1 MEASLALY
9 LGGVFAMVVA
19 SSMGDLADVSRGY
32 GHALFATR
40 IGVCALAWQ
49 PQAVLAVQL
58 PEVDAQATQARML
71 HELAARLINVDA
83 PPLVDWCQAH
93 SADQLPDCAVQAVA
107 GVQQLLAGWRAPSEG
122 EATHSWPGANAA
134 QVLGDLRTQYR
145 HAVPA
150 AQPPAIDGSALPQL
164 LDIALDWHGV
174 PDFARNVY
182 ALARA
187 IAPGQT
193 RTYGDL
199 AADLGGPGLARAVGQ
214 ALGANPFAP
223 IVPCHRVLAAGRE
236 PGGFSG
242 GQGALTKL
250 RMLELEGAAWGG
262 TRSLFE

>member
-1 MEASLALY
+1 MSAAAAFR
-9 LGGVFAMVVA
+9 V
-19 SSMGDLADVSRGY
+19 DLADASLGY

-40 IGVCALAWQ
+40 IGVCAVAWQ
-49 PQAVLAVQL
+49 PQAVLALQL
-58 PEVDAQATQARML
+58 PEVDGPATRARML
-71 HELAARLINVDA
+71 QELAQRLAGSDA
-83 PPLVDWCQAH
+83 PPQADWLQAH
-93 SADQLPDCAVQAVA
+93 SAAQMPECALQAVA
-107 GVQQLLAGWRAPSEG
+107 GVQQLMAGWRAAADEAEEG
-122 EATHSWPGANAA
+122 PGEESAPHWPGAGDA
-134 QVLGDLRTQYR
+134 QVLGDLRADYR
-145 HAVPA
+145 PA
-150 AQPPAIDGSALPQL
+150 DAAAPLPATAAAEGQTLPQL
-164 LDIALDWHGV
+164 LEIALDWQGV
-174 PDFARNVY
+174 PEFARNVY

-223 IVPCHRVLAAGRE
+223 VVPCHRVLAAGRE

>member
-1 MEASLALY
+1 MSAAAL
-9 LGGVFAMVVA
+9 LV
-19 SSMGDLADVSRGY
+19 DLADASRGY
-32 GHALFATR
+32 GHALFSTR

-49 PQAVLAVQL
+49 PQAVLALQL
-58 PEVDAQATQARML
+58 PEVNAPATQARML
-71 HELAARLINVDA
+71 HELAPRLVGTDA
-83 PPLVDWCQAH
+83 PPPSDWRQAH
-93 SADQLPDCAVQAVA
+93 SADLLPECAVQAVA
-107 GVQQLLAGWRAPSEG
+107 GVQQLMAGWRAVGGENG
-122 EATHSWPGANAA
+122 EAEGAQSWPGAGDA
-134 QVLGDLRTQYR
+134 QVLGDLRAAYR
-145 HAVPA
+145 PIAPHVAPTMQSPA
-150 AQPPAIDGSALPQL
+150 TDGSALPQL
-164 LDIALDWHGV
+164 LEIALDWQGV

>member
-1 MEASLALY
+1 MSAAAAFR
-9 LGGVFAMVVA
+9 V
-19 SSMGDLADVSRGY
+19 DLADASLGY

-40 IGVCALAWQ
+40 IGVCA
-49 PQAVLAVQL
+49 
-58 PEVDAQATQARML
+58 
-71 HELAARLINVDA
+71 
-83 PPLVDWCQAH
+83 
-93 SADQLPDCAVQAVA
+93 VA
-107 GVQQLLAGWRAPSEG
+107 GVQQLMAGWRAAAGEAEEG
-122 EATHSWPGANAA
+122 EGGESALHWPGAGDA
-134 QVLGDLRTQYR
+134 QVLGDLRAGY
-145 HAVPA
+145 HPA
-150 AQPPAIDGSALPQL
+150 AAPLPATAAERQALPHL
-164 LDIALDWHGV
+164 LEIALDWQGV
-174 PDFARNVY
+174 PEFARNVY

-223 IVPCHRVLAAGRE
+223 VVPCHRVLAAGRE

>member
-1 MEASLALY
+1 MSAAAAFR
-9 LGGVFAMVVA
+9 V
-19 SSMGDLADVSRGY
+19 DLADASLGY

-40 IGVCALAWQ
+40 IGVCAVAWQ
-49 PQAVLAVQL
+49 PQAVLALQL
-58 PEVDAQATQARML
+58 PEADGQSTRARML
-71 HELAARLINVDA
+71 QELAQRLTGADV
-83 PPLVDWCQAH
+83 PPQADWLQAH
-93 SADQLPDCAVQAVA
+93 SAAQMPECAVQAVA
-107 GVQQLLAGWRAPSEG
+107 GVQQLMAGWRAAAGEAEEG
-122 EATHSWPGANAA
+122 EGGESALHWPGADDA
-134 QVLGDLRTQYR
+134 QVLGDLRADYR
-145 HAVPA
+145 PA
-150 AQPPAIDGSALPQL
+150 DAAAPSPGTGGESEALPQL
-164 LDIALDWHGV
+164 LEIALDWQGV
-174 PDFARNVY
+174 PEFARNVY

-214 ALGANPFAP
+214 ALRANPFAP
-223 IVPCHRVLAAGRE
+223 VVPCHRVLAAGRE

>member
-1 MEASLALY
+1 MSAAAAFR
-9 LGGVFAMVVA
+9 V
-19 SSMGDLADVSRGY
+19 DLADASLGY

-40 IGVCALAWQ
+40 IGVCAVAWQ
-49 PQAVLAVQL
+49 PQAVLALQL
-58 PEVDAQATQARML
+58 PEVDGRSTRARML
-71 HELAARLINVDA
+71 QELAQRLAGADA
-83 PPLVDWCQAH
+83 PPQADWLQAH
-93 SADQLPDCAVQAVA
+93 SAAQMPECAVQAVA
-107 GVQQLLAGWRAPSEG
+107 GVQQLMAGWRAAAGEAEEG
-122 EATHSWPGANAA
+122 EGVESALHWPGAGDA
-134 QVLGDLRTQYR
+134 QVLGDLRADY
-145 HAVPA
+145 HPA
-150 AQPPAIDGSALPQL
+150 AAPLPATAAERQVLPQL
-164 LDIALDWHGV
+164 LEIALDWQGV
-174 PDFARNVY
+174 PEFARNVY

-223 IVPCHRVLAAGRE
+223 VVPCHRVLAAGRE

-262 TRSLFE
+262 TLSLFE

>member
-1 MEASLALY
+1 MSAAAAFR
-9 LGGVFAMVVA
+9 V
-19 SSMGDLADVSRGY
+19 DLADASFGY

-40 IGVCALAWQ
+40 IGVCAVAWQ
-49 PQAVLAVQL
+49 PQAVLALQL
-58 PEVDAQATQARML
+58 PEVDGQSTRARML
-71 HELAARLINVDA
+71 QELAQRLTGADV
-83 PPLVDWCQAH
+83 PPQADWLQAH
-93 SADQLPDCAVQAVA
+93 SAAQMPECAVQAVA
-107 GVQQLLAGWRAPSEG
+107 GVQQLMAGWRAAAG
-122 EATHSWPGANAA
+122 EAEDGAGEEGAHPWPGADDA
-134 QVLGDLRTQYR
+134 QVLGDLRADYR
-145 HAVPA
+145 AEAPA
-150 AQPPAIDGSALPQL
+150 TAADGQVLPQL
-164 LDIALDWHGV
+164 LEIALDWQGV
-174 PDFARNVY
+174 PEFARNVY

-223 IVPCHRVLAAGRE
+223 VVPCHRVLAAGRE